1 LRVIAV
7 TGKGGTGKT
16 AVSALLIRHFSRDKK
31 SILAIDA
38 DPDSNLPDALGERV
52 EKTVGDMREYM
63 FAGKEN
69 MPQDINKERVLES
82 KLYEVLVETPRYDL
96 LVMGRPEG
104 PGCYCYTNNLL
115 RGIMDRIIKNYDLTI
130 IDTPAG
136 LEHLSRGLIRDVDE
150 LIVVTNG
157 SRRGIQTAER
167 IRDLAGKLSLKIKK
181 VYVLA
186 NKVTPDSLERI
197 RRYASELG
205 LEMIGTVSFDE
216 NIARYDL
223 EGEPLAKLPEESVSV
238 REIGCIAERI
248 RG

>member
-1 LRVIAV
+1 
-7 TGKGGTGKT
+7 
-16 AVSALLIRHFSRDKK
+16 
-31 SILAIDA
+31 
-38 DPDSNLPDALGERV
+38 
-52 EKTVGDMREYM
+52 MREYM

-69 MPQDINKERVLES
+69 MLQDISKERILES
-82 KLYEVLVETPRYDL
+82 KLYEVLVETPIYDL

-150 LIVVTNG
+150 LLVVTDG

-186 NKVTPDSLERI
+186 NKITPDSLERI
-197 RRYASELG
+197 SQYASELG
-205 LEMIGTVSFDE
+205 LEMIGAVSFDE

-238 REIGCIAERI
+238 REIGRIAERI